1 MLIERRII
9 KQQDGNRIKV
19 MGELELLNGLL
30 NFRDLSTGNSTR
42 DAHSGKL
49 RRKTTSDISLQFC
62 KHFQEILS
70 KSDFLI

>member
-30 NFRDLSTGNSTR
+30 NFRDLSTGNSSR
-42 DAHSGKL
+42 DAHGRKL
-49 RRKTTSDISLQFC
+49 KRKTTSDISLQFL
-62 KHFQEILS
+62 KL
-70 KSDFLI
+70 